1 MSTSKL
7 LFKDLEV
14 EHISKS
20 TIKNYSIS
28 LKPRDGKTIVVVK
41 TPRFTSKA
49 FVMELLN
56 EKESWIRKHLLKTSL
71 QTQLKLSE
79 EVDKV
84 EAQNYLTQRAEYFAK
99 MMQLSYSEL
108 RFKNLKS
115 RWGSC
120 DSKRVITLNY
130 QLFKVKKELIDY
142 VVVHELAHLK
152 EMNHSKRF
160 HDIVDN
166 YIVDAKIKRKQ
177 LKTNYT
183 LVY

>member
-1 MSTSKL
+1 MNISKL

-20 TIKNYSIS
+20 TLKNYSIS
-28 LKPRDGKTIVVVK
+28 LRPRDGITIIIVK

-79 EVDKV
+79 EVNRV
-84 EAQNYLTQRAEYFAK
+84 EAQSYLTQRIEHFAEV
-99 MMQLSYSEL
+99 MQLSYSEL

-120 DSKRVITLNY
+120 DSKKVITFNY
-130 QLFKVKKELIDY
+130 QLFKIEKELIDY

-166 YIVDAKIKRKQ
+166 YIVDAKLKRKQ
-177 LKTNYT
+177 LKTKYT
-183 LVY
+183 LVN